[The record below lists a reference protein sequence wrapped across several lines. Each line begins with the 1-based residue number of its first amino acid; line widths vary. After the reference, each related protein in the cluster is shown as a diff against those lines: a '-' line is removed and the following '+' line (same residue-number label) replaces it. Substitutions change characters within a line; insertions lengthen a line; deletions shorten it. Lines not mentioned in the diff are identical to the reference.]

1 MLGLFPVPLIVI
13 KFKDHHKY
21 DFPEVEKE
29 DRKPFNWVDSVNTSF
44 PIINDDDP
52 VISPVVR
59 DNLKSDLKDSIV
71 DLAHQIQRMA
81 DKQDE
86 MLDDV
91 KKIKEAIYNP
101 DQGLYARVRDLEQW
115 QQGVAKFI
123 WTVGLAVAGL
133 IIQAIY
139 SNLF

>member
-1 MLGLFPVPLIVI
+1 MN
-13 KFKDHHKY
+13 
-21 DFPEVEKE
+21 ENEMQ
-29 DRKPFNWVDSVNTSF
+29 
-44 PIINDDDP
+44 
-52 VISPVVR
+52 
-59 DNLKSDLKDSIV
+59 DLKDSIV

-123 WTVGLAVAGL
+123 WTVGIAVTGL

>member
-1 MLGLFPVPLIVI
+1 MT
-13 KFKDHHKY
+13 DN
-21 DFPEVEKE
+21 EVQ
-29 DRKPFNWVDSVNTSF
+29 
-44 PIINDDDP
+44 
-52 VISPVVR
+52 
-59 DNLKSDLKDSIV
+59 DLKDAIV

-101 DQGLYARVRDLEQW
+101 EQGLYARVRDLEQW
-115 QQGVAKFI
+115 KDGISKFI
-123 WTVGLAVAGL
+123 WTVGLAVIGL

-139 SNLF
+139 TNIF

>member
-1 MLGLFPVPLIVI
+1 MSENE
-13 KFKDHHKY
+13 HQ
-21 DFPEVEKE
+21 E
-29 DRKPFNWVDSVNTSF
+29 
-44 PIINDDDP
+44 
-52 VISPVVR
+52 
-59 DNLKSDLKDSIV
+59 LKDAIV

-115 QQGVAKFI
+115 QQGMSKFI
-123 WTVGLAVAGL
+123 WSFGLAIAGL
-133 IIQAIY
+133 VIQAIY

>member
-1 MLGLFPVPLIVI
+1 MS
-13 KFKDHHKY
+13 
-21 DFPEVEKE
+21 ENEMQ
-29 DRKPFNWVDSVNTSF
+29 
-44 PIINDDDP
+44 
-52 VISPVVR
+52 
-59 DNLKSDLKDSIV
+59 DLKDALV

-123 WTVGLAVAGL
+123 WTVGLAVTGL

-139 SNLF
+139 SGLF

>member
-1 MLGLFPVPLIVI
+1 MSENE
-13 KFKDHHKY
+13 HQ
-21 DFPEVEKE
+21 
-29 DRKPFNWVDSVNTSF
+29 
-44 PIINDDDP
+44 
-52 VISPVVR
+52 
-59 DNLKSDLKDSIV
+59 DLKDAIV

-115 QQGVAKFI
+115 QAGMSKFI
-123 WTVGLAVAGL
+123 WSFGLAITGL
-133 IIQAIY
+133 VIQAVY

>member
-1 MLGLFPVPLIVI
+1 MSENE
-13 KFKDHHKY
+13 HQ
-21 DFPEVEKE
+21 E
-29 DRKPFNWVDSVNTSF
+29 
-44 PIINDDDP
+44 
-52 VISPVVR
+52 
-59 DNLKSDLKDSIV
+59 LKDAIV

-115 QQGVAKFI
+115 QQGMSKFI
-123 WTVGLAVAGL
+123 WSFGLAIAGL
-133 IIQAIY
+133 MIQAIY

>member
-1 MLGLFPVPLIVI
+1 MSENE
-13 KFKDHHKY
+13 HQ
-21 DFPEVEKE
+21 
-29 DRKPFNWVDSVNTSF
+29 
-44 PIINDDDP
+44 
-52 VISPVVR
+52 
-59 DNLKSDLKDSIV
+59 DLKDAIV

-115 QQGVAKFI
+115 QQSVAKFI
-123 WTVGLAVAGL
+123 WTVGLAVTGL

>member
-1 MLGLFPVPLIVI
+1 M
-13 KFKDHHKY
+13 
-21 DFPEVEKE
+21 
-29 DRKPFNWVDSVNTSF
+29 T
-44 PIINDDDP
+44 
-52 VISPVVR
+52 
-59 DNLKSDLKDSIV
+59 DNELQDLKDAIV

-101 DQGLYARVRDLEQW
+101 EQGLYARVRDLEQW
-115 QQGVAKFI
+115 KDGVSKFI
-123 WTVGLAVAGL
+123 WTVGLAVIGL

-139 SNLF
+139 TNIF

>member
-1 MLGLFPVPLIVI
+1 M
-13 KFKDHHKY
+13 DER
-21 DFPEVEKE
+21 EVQE
-29 DRKPFNWVDSVNTSF
+29 
-44 PIINDDDP
+44 
-52 VISPVVR
+52 
-59 DNLKSDLKDSIV
+59 LKDAIV
-71 DLAHQIQRMA
+71 RLTMTIERMA

-86 MLDDV
+86 MLEDV

-115 QQGVAKFI
+115 QAGISKFI
-123 WTVGLAVAGL
+123 WSFGLAITGL